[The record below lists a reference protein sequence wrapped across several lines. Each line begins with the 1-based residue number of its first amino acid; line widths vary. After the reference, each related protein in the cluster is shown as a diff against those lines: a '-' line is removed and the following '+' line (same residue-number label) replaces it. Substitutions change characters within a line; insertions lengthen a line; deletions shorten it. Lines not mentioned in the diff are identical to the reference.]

1 MVGSAGGNQGGA
13 PRGYGYPAPATG
25 EGGGAIHPDGVPL
38 DGHYE
43 DVDVAIVME
52 STYPVPEGRG

>member
-52 STYPVPEGRG
+52 STYP